1 MGCNEK
7 KFKCKY
13 SLQALT
19 NLYTDRQRVA
29 GRQNFKSVS
38 KQLLKTD
45 FSVPLFN
52 ERSLPPA
59 RVGTPQSR
67 SSPVPDHLD
76 SVSIVNLS
84 MVI

>member
-1 MGCNEK
+1 MGCKEK

-19 NLYTDRQRVA
+19 NLYTDKQRVA
-29 GRQNFKSVS
+29 GRQNIKSMS
-38 KQLLKTD
+38 KQLLNTD
-45 FSVPLFN
+45 FLGPLLN

-59 RVGTPQSR
+59 RVGTNQSR
-67 SSPVPDHLD
+67 STPVPDHLD

-84 MVI
+84 MVM

>member
-1 MGCNEK
+1 MGCKEK

-19 NLYTDRQRVA
+19 NLYTDRQRA
-29 GRQNFKSVS
+29 AERQNFKSVS
-38 KQLLKTD
+38 KQLLSTD
-45 FSVPLFN
+45 FSGPLFN

-59 RVGTPQSR
+59 RVGKPQSR

-84 MVI
+84 MVM

>member
-1 MGCNEK
+1 MGCKEK

-38 KQLLKTD
+38 KQLLNMD
-45 FSVPLFN
+45 FLGPLLN

-67 SSPVPDHLD
+67 STPVPDHLD

-84 MVI
+84 MVL

>member
-1 MGCNEK
+1 MGCKEK

-29 GRQNFKSVS
+29 GRQNSKSVS
-38 KQLLKTD
+38 KQLLNTD
-45 FSVPLFN
+45 FLGPLLN

-67 SSPVPDHLD
+67 STPVPDHLG

-84 MVI
+84 MVM